1 MPERLMGLL
10 RRFQFARRVPG
21 RSPLEIVWF
30 DLGRFAVASI
40 LTILYRFRVV
50 GRERI
55 PERGP
60 VLLVCNHVSFL
71 DPMVVGS
78 GMKDRQ
84 FSPMARDSLFRFKP
98 FGWLLRSYG
107 CIPIRREGGD
117 AAAMRAALAELESGR
132 CVVVFPEGTRSP
144 DGSMQPF
151 RRGVLLLLKRAKAT
165 VLPMGVAGT
174 FEAWPKGRRPRLC
187 GRIRLAVGTPIP
199 SEELLNVS
207 NDEAL
212 ARLER
217 EVAGQVARAA
227 AARAGK

>member
-1 MPERLMGLL
+1 MGFL

-30 DLGRFAVASI
+30 DLGRFMVASI

-78 GMKDRQ
+78 AMKDRQ

-117 AAAMRAALAELESGR
+117 AAAMRAAMAELEAGR

>member
-1 MPERLMGLL
+1 MGLR
-10 RRFQFARRVPG
+10 RRFEFSRRVPG
-21 RSPLEIVWF
+21 RSVAAIVWF
-30 DLGRFAVASI
+30 DLGRFVVASV
-40 LTILYRFRVV
+40 LTILYRFRVI
-50 GRERI
+50 GRDRI
-55 PERGP
+55 PLRGP

-78 GMKDRQ
+78 AMKDRQ

-117 AAAMRAALAELESGR
+117 AAAMRAALAELDAGR

-151 RRGVLLLLKRAKAT
+151 RRGVLLLLKRAQAT

-174 FEAWPKGRRPRLC
+174 FEAWPKGRSLPRP
-187 GRIRLAVGTPIP
+187 VGHVVLSVGEPIP
-199 SEELLNVS
+199 SETLLALPA
-207 NDEAL
+207 DEAL
-212 ARLER
+212 GRLER
-217 EVAGQVARAA
+217 DVADQVARAA
-227 AARAGK
+227 ASRSGK

>member
-1 MPERLMGLL
+1 MGLR
-10 RRFQFARRVPG
+10 RRFEFARRVPG
-21 RSPLEIVWF
+21 RSPAAIVWF
-30 DLGRFAVASI
+30 DLGRFVVASV
-40 LTILYRFRVV
+40 LTILYRFRVI

-55 PERGP
+55 PARGP
-60 VLLVCNHVSFL
+60 VLLVCNHVSFF

-78 GMKDRQ
+78 AMKDRQ
-84 FSPMARDSLFRFKP
+84 FSPMARDSLFSFKP

-117 AAAMRAALAELESGR
+117 AAAMRAALAELDAGR

-174 FEAWPKGRRPRLC
+174 FEAWPKGRSLPRPFGQIVLS
-187 GRIRLAVGTPIP
+187 VGEPIA
-199 SEELLNVS
+199 SEELLAVPP
-207 NDEAL
+207 DAAL
-212 ARLER
+212 GRLER
-217 EVAGQVARAA
+217 EVADQVARAA
-227 AARAGK
+227 ASRAGK

>member
-1 MPERLMGLL
+1 MGIR
-10 RRFQFARRVPG
+10 RRFEFSRRVPG
-21 RSPLEIVWF
+21 RSAAAIVWF
-30 DLGRFAVASI
+30 DFGRFVVASV
-40 LTILYRFRVV
+40 LTILHRFRVI

-55 PERGP
+55 PARGP
-60 VLLVCNHVSFL
+60 VLIVCNHVSYL

-84 FSPMARDSLFRFKP
+84 FSPIARESLFRFKP

-117 AAAMRAALAELESGR
+117 AAAMRAALGELEAGR

-151 RRGVLLLLKRAKAT
+151 RRGVLLLLKRAKAA

-174 FEAWPKGRRPRLC
+174 FEAWPKGRRPRLF
-187 GRIRLAVGTPIP
+187 GRIVLAVGEPIP
-199 SEELLNVS
+199 SETLLTLPA
-207 NDEAL
+207 EEIL

-217 EVAGQVARAA
+217 EVAAQAARAA
-227 AARAGK
+227 AARAGT

>member
-1 MPERLMGLL
+1 MGLL

-30 DLGRFAVASI
+30 DLGRFMVASI

-78 GMKDRQ
+78 AMKDRQ
-84 FSPMARDSLFRFKP
+84 FSPMARDSLFSFKP

-117 AAAMRAALAELESGR
+117 AAAMRAAMAELEAGR

-174 FEAWPKGRRPRLC
+174 FEAWPKGRRPGLR
-187 GRIRLAVGTPIP
+187 GRVRLAVGEPIS
-199 SEELLNVS
+199 SEELLGLS
-207 NDEAL
+207 SDEAL

-217 EVAGQVARAA
+217 EVANQVARAA